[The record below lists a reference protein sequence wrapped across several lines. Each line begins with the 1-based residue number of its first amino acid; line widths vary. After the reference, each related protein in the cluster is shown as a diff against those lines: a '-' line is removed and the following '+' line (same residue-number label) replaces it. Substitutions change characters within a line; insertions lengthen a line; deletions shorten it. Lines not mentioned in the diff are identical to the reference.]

1 MNSSTSITDALLIES
16 LNNMYN
22 QNIRVIEN
30 LNYQN
35 NEIRN
40 ALVQLSNSRRTNFNQ
55 PPRDSNN
62 NYRSRDDSRRENNR
76 RNRTN
81 HTEYRGSRPNT
92 EQFNTDVRRALVNT
106 INRNN
111 GRQNTTH
118 FISPVAN
125 RPRMDSISYADV
137 SSNYLDNT
145 SIDTYASYIIREF
158 FTPVN
163 VYPTQEQIN
172 RASRIVR
179 YGDIVRPTNTTC
191 PITLETFNDNS
202 EVTIIRHC
210 GHAFNTDDFNSWFR
224 INCRCPVCRYD
235 IRDYTTDPDAS
246 VVREVEQDSI
256 TDNTINTTL
265 DQVFSQN
272 PTRIQYSIYRLFDSS
287 NNSIY

>member
-1 MNSSTSITDALLIES
+1 MSSSINMTDALLIET

-35 NEIRN
+35 NEICN
-40 ALVQLSNSRRTNFNQ
+40 ALVQLSNQRRTSFNRQ
-55 PPRDSNN
+55 HRENH
-62 NYRSRDDSRRENNR
+62 NYRSRQDYRRED
-76 RNRTN
+76 NRTIRDGYR
-81 HTEYRGSRPNT
+81 TEHRPNT
-92 EQFNTDVRRALVNT
+92 NIDVRRALLNT

-118 FISPVAN
+118 FIPPVAN
-125 RPRMDSISYADV
+125 RPRMDM
-137 SSNYLDNT
+137 SSNYVDNT

-172 RASRIVR
+172 RASRNVR

-191 PITLETFNDNS
+191 PITLETFSDNS

-210 GHAFNTDDFNSWFR
+210 GHVFNTVDFNSWFR

-235 IRDYTTDPDAS
+235 IREYTTGPDAS
-246 VVREVEQDSI
+246 VVREEVVPAPLQER
-256 TDNTINTTL
+256 DNMIL

-287 NNSIY
+287 NNAIY